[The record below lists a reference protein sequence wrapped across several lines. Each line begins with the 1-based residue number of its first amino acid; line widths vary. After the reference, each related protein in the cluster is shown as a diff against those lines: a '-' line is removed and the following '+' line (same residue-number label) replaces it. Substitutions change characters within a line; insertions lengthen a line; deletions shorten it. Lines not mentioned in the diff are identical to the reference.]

1 MSFAIF
7 FQILVGGAVLGSIYA
22 LVAFGLSLIYGV
34 VRILNF
40 AHGTILAVT
49 AIIACVLFKSFGL
62 HPAVIVALL
71 IPPVAVLAYGFYIFL
86 LDSLFSKPP
95 AEMAIGTVLVTVG
108 ALLILSDIAA
118 LLAGTSLRSIQVD
131 SDVFIVGGVILS
143 ATNLAIMVCIVALV
157 LLIHLV
163 LRRTWLGIAIR
174 AVTQDQFGA
183 RICAIPSVA
192 IRASTFAFA
201 YAVVTV
207 AAVFYAM
214 SYPVDPYIGLG
225 LTVKAFTIIVLGG
238 IGNLPG
244 TLIAGLLLGI
254 AEAFTSFYAGAAWAP
269 AVSILLLLVVLV
281 LLPQG
286 FALSQIRS
294 KWRAS

>member
-1 MSFAIF
+1 MSISIF
-7 FQILVGGAVLGSIYA
+7 LQVLVGGVVLGSIYA

-40 AHGTILAVT
+40 AHGTILAVI
-49 AIIACVLFKSFGL
+49 AIVACVLFKNFGL
-62 HPAVIVALL
+62 HPAVIVVLL
-71 IPPVAVLAYGFYIFL
+71 IPPAAAFAYAFYVLL
-86 LDSLFSKPP
+86 LDPLFSKPP

-108 ALLILSDIAA
+108 ALLILSDVAA
-118 LLAGTSLRSIQVD
+118 LLAGTSLRSIQID
-131 SDVFIVGGVILS
+131 SEIFILGGVILS
-143 ATNLAIMVCIVALV
+143 VTNIAIMVGIVVLV
-157 LLIHLV
+157 LVIHLI
-163 LRRTWLGIAIR
+163 LGRTWLGAAIR

-183 RICAIPSVA
+183 RICGIPSVA

-214 SYPVDPYIGLG
+214 TYPVDPYLGLG

-244 TLIAGLLLGI
+244 TLVAGFVLGI
-254 AEAFTSFYAGAAWAP
+254 AEAFTSFYAGAKWAP
-269 AVSILLLLVVLV
+269 AVSILLLLTMLI

-286 FALSQIRS
+286 FVFGRGRKRWL
-294 KWRAS
+294 AS